1 MTKRIVRDRVFIDGR
16 WEAAA
21 FPTIGIDVIDSR
33 NGRVMGAATAGGPKD
48 VDRAV
53 SAARSSLQDW
63 SSTSSE
69 HRAHPL
75 ESLADALEAQR
86 DEAARIISL
95 EVGTPTLI
103 SRRVQVGLPVAPCG
117 LLPKRLE
124 TCTGRFSGSPAH
136 PN

>member
-21 FPTIGIDVIDSR
+21 FSTIGIDVIDAR
-33 NGRVMGAATAGGPKD
+33 NSRVMGAASAGGPKD

-75 ESLADALEAQR
+75 GSIADALEAQR
-86 DEAARIISL
+86 DEAARISL
-95 EVGTPTLI
+95 EVGTPALI
-103 SRRVQVGLPVAPCG
+103 SRRVQAGLPVAPCG